1 MNAQLPLHITLS
13 DSASFAN
20 YYPGPNRQALQCLQR
35 AIGGYADP
43 FIYLWGHP
51 GVGKTHLLQA
61 ACQEAAKRGETV
73 AYLPLGNTELAP
85 GALEGMDGFRLVG
98 VDDIE
103 TRAGQPAWEMAL
115 FSLYNRLRD
124 AGACLVIAARV
135 PPEQLGIELA
145 DLRSRLSWGLIF
157 ELKGL
162 SDEQRL
168 VALQHR
174 ARARGLELPQEV
186 GQFLLRRYPRDMSTL
201 FGLLEVLDRASLE
214 AKHKLTLPFVKSV
227 LKT

>member
-1 MNAQLPLHITLS
+1 
-13 DSASFAN
+13 
-20 YYPGPNRQALQCLQR
+20 
-35 AIGGYADP
+35 
-43 FIYLWGHP
+43 
-51 GVGKTHLLQA
+51 
-61 ACQEAAKRGETV
+61 
-73 AYLPLGNTELAP
+73 
-85 GALEGMDGFRLVG
+85 
-98 VDDIE
+98 
-103 TRAGQPAWEMAL
+103 MAL